1 LDIRKNFFSER
12 VVRHH
17 NRLHREVAES
27 LSLEVFKQCVDEALM
42 DMTPHSHGG
51 DGLTVGHDD
60 LRGLFQ
66 PY

>member
-1 LDIRKNFFSER
+1 M
-12 VVRHH
+12 VRHR

-42 DMTPHSHGG
+42 DMTPHIHGG